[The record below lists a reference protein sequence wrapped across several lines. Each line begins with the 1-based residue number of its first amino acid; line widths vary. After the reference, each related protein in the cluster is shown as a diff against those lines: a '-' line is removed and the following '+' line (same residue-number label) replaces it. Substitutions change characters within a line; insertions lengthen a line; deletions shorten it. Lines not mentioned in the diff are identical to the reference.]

1 MTDCVV
7 DASVAV
13 KWYVPEIHSDKATVL
28 LDDDCELHAPDLLV
42 PEFGN
47 ILWKKFVRK
56 ELGDSEIIPIVRALQ
71 TVPLRI
77 YSSREL
83 LEGAV
88 EIATHTSRTVYDC
101 LYLTLAV
108 SLNHPLVTADDRL
121 FNALQN
127 THFSSSIRHV
137 KDI

>member
-13 KWYVPEIHSDKATVL
+13 KWYVPEIYSDEATRL
-28 LDDDCELHAPDLLV
+28 LNNEGELNAPDLLL

-47 ILWKKFVRK
+47 ILWKKFIRK
-56 ELGDSEIIPIVRALQ
+56 ELSDSEIIPIVRALQ

-77 YSSREL
+77 HSSREL

-88 EIATHTSRTVYDC
+88 EIATCTTRTVYDC
-101 LYLTLAV
+101 LYLALAV
-108 SLNHPLVTADDRL
+108 SLDQPLVTADDRL
-121 FNALQN
+121 FNALQS
-127 THFSSSIRHV
+127 TDLSSSIKHV
-137 KDI
+137 KNI

>member
-1 MTDCVV
+1 MTDCVI

-13 KWYVPEIHSDKATVL
+13 KWYVPEIYSDQATRL
-28 LDDDCELHAPDLLV
+28 LNNDCELNAPDLLL

-47 ILWKKFVRK
+47 ILWKKFIRK
-56 ELGDSEIIPIVRALQ
+56 ELSDSEIIPIIRALQ
-71 TVPLRI
+71 RVPLQI
-77 YSSREL
+77 HPSREL

-88 EIATHTSRTVYDC
+88 EIATLTARTVYDC
-101 LYLTLAV
+101 LYLTLAI

-121 FNALQN
+121 VNSLQN
-127 THFSSSIRHV
+127 TDFSSLLRHV